1 MARSRIA
8 WIALT
13 TALLIT
19 GACSSDPSAAPS
31 SLTAPTGTSV
41 PTGAPVEFS
50 QHLGDWV
57 LPGRDYDNS
66 RATTDSSIN
75 AGNVSQLDVAWTA
88 PLAGSLSTVPLIVG
102 DTIYVQDG
110 AGEIAALNRAN
121 GKERWKT
128 EAYGSMIGPSGVA
141 VANGRVFA
149 VHGTTGV
156 VAVNA
161 DDGKELWVRK
171 LTRTPTEGIDIQ
183 PTVIG
188 DLVLVSTVPI
198 GTGIYTGGDRG
209 VIHALDVATGDVRW
223 KFDTV
228 KSANLW
234 GNPAVNSGGGAWY
247 PPAIDTERG
256 AVYWG
261 IANPAPFPGTPEF
274 PNGSS
279 RPGPNLYSDSA
290 VNLDVKNGKLR
301 WYHQVHPHDLF
312 DRDLVHT
319 MIAHD
324 GDDDIVIATGKGAV
338 VVGLDPEKGT
348 ALWRTKVGVH
358 KNDELPSLTGP
369 TEVAPGTF
377 GGVLTPPATA
387 DGVVYVA
394 TVNAPV
400 TLKPNETAYFGAE
413 FGQQDGEIV
422 AIDATT
428 GAIVWHT
435 TVPGDPL
442 GATAVVND
450 LVFTALFDGQ
460 LVALER
466 TTGKIV
472 WTTKT
477 AGPINGWMAVAGNE
491 LIVPVGGANP
501 AAVVAYRLP

>member
-1 MARSRIA
+1 MARSRIVR
-8 WIALT
+8 IALT
-13 TALLIT
+13 TALLIA
-19 GACSSDPSAAPS
+19 GACSSGDPSASPS
-31 SLTAPTGTSV
+31 STTNTRAPV
-41 PTGAPVEFS
+41 PAGAPAEFS
-50 QHLGDWV
+50 EHPGDWV

-66 RATTDSSIN
+66 RATTDSGITTTT
-75 AGNVSQLDVAWTA
+75 VSELEVAWTA
-88 PLAGSLSTVPLIVG
+88 KLQGSLSTVPLVVG

-110 AGEIAALNRAN
+110 AGEIVALDRAN
-121 GKERWKT
+121 GNERWKT
-128 EAYGSMIGPSGVA
+128 TAYGSMIGPYGVA
-141 VANGRVFA
+141 VANGRVFG
-149 VHGTTGV
+149 VHGTTGI
-156 VAVNA
+156 VAVDA

-171 LTRTPTEGIDIQ
+171 LTRTSTEGIDIQ
-183 PTVIG
+183 PVVVG

-209 VIHALDVATGDVRW
+209 VIHALDAATGALRW

-228 KSANLW
+228 KGDLW

-256 AVYWG
+256 TVYWG
-261 IANPAPFPGTPEF
+261 VANPAPFPGTPAF

-279 RPGPNLYSDSA
+279 RPGPNLYTDSA
-290 VNLDVKNGKLR
+290 VSLDVDTGKLR

-319 MIAHD
+319 MIAHA

-338 VVGLDPEKGT
+338 VVGLDPEKGG

-369 TEVAPGTF
+369 TEIAPGTF

-394 TVNAPV
+394 TVNAPA

-413 FGQQDGEIV
+413 FGQQDGEVV
-422 AIDATT
+422 AIDART
-428 GAIVWHT
+428 GEVIWNT
-435 TVPGDPL
+435 RVPGDPL
-442 GATAVVND
+442 GAMTVVND

-460 LVALER
+460 VVALAR
-466 TTGKIV
+466 TTGKVV
-472 WTTKT
+472 WSTKT
-477 AGPINGWMAVAGNE
+477 AGAINGWMAAAGDE

-501 AAVVAYRLP
+501 AAIVAYRVP